1 MGSMELQDRLRSL
14 WFERLDAG
22 ADPQGSGYLALRVK
36 GEWRYCC
43 LGIACEV
50 YREVVG
56 TLAVEE
62 GTGPRVYGGEIRYLP
77 EEVREAFGF
86 RSICGTDDALLW
98 KSEEHA
104 GLADAN
110 DSGELTFPDLAELV
124 RRNRSR
130 VFVE

>member
-1 MGSMELQDRLRSL
+1 MGSRELRDRLRNRWL
-14 WFERLDAG
+14 ERLDAG

-36 GEWRYCC
+36 GDWRYCC

-56 TLAVEE
+56 TLALEE
-62 GTGPRVYGGEIRYLP
+62 GTGPRVYSGEIRYLP

-86 RSICGTDDALLW
+86 RSFRGTDDALVW

-110 DSGELTFPDLAELV
+110 DSGKLTFPEIAELV
-124 RRNRSR
+124 RQKHSV
-130 VFVE
+130 VFLE